1 MMTKEELFEEIK
13 LLLVNK
19 FEIEESR
26 IQLDTTFIEDLDL
39 DSIDIVDLIIEL
51 NERLGNVVQSGN
63 DFVGVRTI
71 GDITDK
77 LLEIINRNSK

>member
-1 MMTKEELFEEIK
+1 MITKEEIFEEIK

-51 NERLGNVVQSGN
+51 NEKLDNVVQSGN